1 MSKEKHLDM
10 YTAMYRLA
18 SQDDFRGFVSF
29 LEDQKDKYIK
39 ELIKEDE
46 PLRMA
51 VLQGRIRQIE
61 DIADAFETAKTTA
74 DKIRS
79 NTDK

>member
-10 YTAMYRLA
+10 FSAMYRITLH
-18 SQDDFRGFVSF
+18 DNFRGFVSF
-29 LEDQKDKYIK
+29 LEEQKNKYIK

-51 VLQGRIRQIE
+51 IIQGRIRQIE
-61 DIADAFETAKTTA
+61 DIVGAFDTAKTTA